1 MFCLE
6 YEEKLV
12 EYKESMAGADEAF
25 AQIKSPKILRTLE
38 YILAV
43 GNYINN
49 PTRKVMG
56 FKFSSL
62 MKLIDVK
69 SKTQSGVTLLH
80 AICSIIEEKE
90 PELLGFIQEVEAV
103 SKAESNITVSQA
115 GYLFM
120 KKSASDLRKEI
131 STLNNPEDEKMKKY
145 FQATLNSCDSILE
158 AHEKKMEEYQQIVE
172 SFGEQSS
179 NDIAGFFANWKKFIS
194 SFTSAVKYNNA
205 VKKKQ
210 ETKIKEEKKLELRKK
225 KLLLKA
231 KQAKENAKQKAEASE
246 QQKAGDSSPKGSSP
260 STRKQSIDMLVN
272 DIVQGDDIK
281 VDLGVRG
288 NLSALQS
295 SDAYSR
301 LRGQRNKEQENTG
314 EGTAE
319 VVSTTAR
326 RQLKTQQST
335 MSQLS
340 RRTRKPKAT
349 RPMDVSWD

>member
-1 MFCLE
+1 LE
-6 YEEKLV
+6 NAYL
-12 EYKESMAGADEAF
+12 
-25 AQIKSPKILRTLE
+25 
-38 YILAV
+38 
-43 GNYINN
+43 
-49 PTRKVMG
+49 
-56 FKFSSL
+56 
-62 MKLIDVK
+62 
-69 SKTQSGVTLLH
+69 SKD
-80 AICSIIEEKE
+80 
-90 PELLGFIQEVEAV
+90 
-103 SKAESNITVSQA
+103 ITVSQA